1 MKNSF
6 KLGNEIDLL
15 SKYPKAKRDLNSRE
29 QSKSEEV
36 RTIARRFGKDFLME
50 IDSLGTEDLVI
61 MRNIGKR

>member
-36 RTIARRFGKDFLME
+36 RTIARRFGKDFDGD
-50 IDSLGTEDLVI
+50 DSLGTEDLVI